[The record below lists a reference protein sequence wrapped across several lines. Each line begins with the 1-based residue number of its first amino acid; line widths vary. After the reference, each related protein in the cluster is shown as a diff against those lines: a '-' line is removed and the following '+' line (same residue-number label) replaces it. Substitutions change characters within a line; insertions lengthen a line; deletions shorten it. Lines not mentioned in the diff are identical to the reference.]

1 MADARAL
8 GVFQERVKSLLGS
21 LLEVLLLEIT
31 EACRESLC
39 RSRCECLM
47 RNNDT
52 WFSIYIYTCF
62 FFFLRESFLLIR
74 AVDEKYRKK
83 L

>member
-31 EACRESLC
+31 EACRESSC

-52 WFSIYIYTCF
+52 WFSKYIYIYIHVS

-74 AVDEKYRKK
+74 AVD
-83 L
+83 